1 MIRKLLHLHRFRLIL
16 LSIVIILISGV
27 SLSVQAQT
35 VIGAREIA
43 LGQATSAL
51 QDTDWS
57 MFGNPALM
65 SEDERSVSFF
75 GVRYFGF
82 ADVTDMAFAGSYP
95 AKFGVIG
102 VGAHRYGDDLFNE
115 NRLRL
120 GYKNSFAGF
129 HFGAILNYS
138 HVAFGGGYASAGAV
152 GVDVGLAAPIVSDLW
167 IGAKATNI
175 KQPEY
180 GSKNNEKLPRELSI
194 GLSYQLSDIALFTS
208 DVVKD
213 VQFPI
218 SYRGGVEVS
227 IIKNF
232 VGRAGIT
239 VEPLTFAG
247 GFGYSGD
254 FWAVNVAVQ
263 RHEDRVLGYS
273 PAIDLKIRW

>member
-1 MIRKLLHLHRFRLIL
+1 MIRKLLHLHRYRVILFSVGLIF
-16 LSIVIILISGV
+16 ITGV
-27 SLSVQAQT
+27 CSSLQAQA

-51 QDTDWS
+51 QGTDWS

-65 SEDERSVSFF
+65 SEDQRSVSFF

-82 ADVTDMAFAGSYP
+82 SDITDMAFAGSYP
-95 AKFGVIG
+95 TNVGVLG
-102 VGAHRYGDDLFNE
+102 VGAHRYGDDRFNE

-129 HFGAILNYS
+129 HFGAIFNYS
-138 HVAFGGGYASAGAV
+138 HVAFGGGYGSAGAL

-175 KQPEY
+175 NQPEY

-218 SYRGGVEVS
+218 SYRGGIEAVV
-227 IIKNF
+227 IKNL
-232 VGRAGIT
+232 VVRAGIT
-239 VEPLTFAG
+239 VESRTFAG

-254 FWAVNVAVQ
+254 IWAVNIAVQ
-263 RHEDRVLGYS
+263 RHENRVLGYS
-273 PAIDLKIRW
+273 PAIDFKISW